1 VRLHALDRAPAFR
14 PAMVSRRA
22 LVERLTDAREAT
34 LALVVAPAGYGK
46 STLLSEWAASD
57 ERPVVW
63 LTFDS
68 AFANDLDAIVTALV
82 EGFAGAE
89 WMDPDDVA
97 KLPDPGEPAAL
108 AAVMQTLSSAGREFM
123 VVLDDAHV
131 VADTTLREVVEV
143 MRKHIPAGSVIAIG
157 SRSEPALPTGRLRA
171 HRRLIEVGMGDLELA
186 PDEASELLEQAGVQL
201 GRDAVSSLVAQ
212 TEGWPAA
219 LYLTALSM
227 REHLGEVADA
237 VPCGGSDYFMA
248 EFLREEVLGA
258 LPRDLRDFALGTSV
272 LESLSGQLC
281 DVALETSGSA
291 LALMRLSRVT
301 QLLVPLDPSHETYRW
316 QHLVRDALRAE
327 LRRADPELEG
337 RIRQRASS
345 WFLEHGDID
354 RAIDHAVASG
364 DAERAGALLWANIVG
379 YLASA
384 RAGMVED
391 WLRSFGH
398 DQLAEVPTLSLC
410 AAHSAL
416 VAGKVAKA
424 RQWARAGAAKLEGVR
439 DAATE
444 ASLRTGLAV
453 LEAVVAKDGAVQMR
467 DVASRAYQLE
477 SDTSPWRP
485 ALCLLHGVA
494 EHLTGERDRALQL
507 LDEGVERGAVGAPAI
522 ASLCLAVRAMLAI
535 ESRDWDTATDLSDR
549 GLDMI
554 DQRGLAS
561 CSFSALAF
569 AAAAAARA
577 HQGRA
582 DEAKRDL
589 RRAKDLLS
597 SLGDFLP
604 WYGAEAR
611 LLLAHASLWLADVV
625 AARTLLAEASRLA
638 RRTSDASAF
647 EPWFNEAWA
656 YMDKLA
662 EDSLTGPSALTIAE
676 LRILRFLPSHRS
688 FREIAAQLGVSP
700 NTVKT
705 QAHAVYRKLGA
716 ASRSE
721 AVARGSA
728 AGLLGL

>member
-1 VRLHALDRAPAFR
+1 
-14 PAMVSRRA
+14 MVSRPA
-22 LVERLTDAREAT
+22 LVERLTNAREAS

-63 LTFDS
+63 LTFDD

-97 KLPDPGEPAAL
+97 KLPHPGEPAAL
-108 AAVMQTLSSAGREFM
+108 AAVMQTLSSAGHEFI
-123 VVLDDAHV
+123 VVLDDAHL
-131 VADTTLREVVEV
+131 VADTRLREVVEV
-143 MRKHIPAGSVIAIG
+143 MRRHIPAGSVIAIG

-171 HRRLIEVGMGDLELA
+171 HRQLIEVGMRDLELA

-201 GRDAVSSLVAQ
+201 DRYAVSSLVAQ

-227 REHLGEVADA
+227 REHLGDVVDA
-237 VPCGGSDYFMA
+237 APCGGSDYFMA

-258 LPRDLRDFALGTSV
+258 LPSDLRDFALGSSV

-301 QLLVPLDPSHETYRW
+301 QLLVPLDLSHETYRW

-364 DAERAGALLWANIVG
+364 DAERAGALLWVNIVG

-391 WLRSFGH
+391 WLGSLGH
-398 DQLAEVPTLSLC
+398 DQIAEVPTLSLC

-424 RQWARAGAAKLEGVR
+424 RQWARAGAARLESVR

-467 DVASRAYQLE
+467 DVASRAYELE
-477 SDTSPWRP
+477 SDASPWRP

-507 LDEGVERGAVGAPAI
+507 LDEGVERGAAGAPAI
-522 ASLCLAVRAMLAI
+522 ASLCLAVQAMLAI

-549 GLDMI
+549 ALDMI

-569 AAAAAARA
+569 ATAAAARA

-597 SLGDFLP
+597 SLGDFIP

-656 YMDKLA
+656 YMDSLA

>member
-1 VRLHALDRAPAFR
+1 
-14 PAMVSRRA
+14 MVSRPA
-22 LVERLTDAREAT
+22 LVERLTNAREAT

-68 AFANDLDAIVTALV
+68 AYANDLDAIVTALV
-82 EGFAGAE
+82 EGFAGAA

-108 AAVMQTLSSAGREFM
+108 AAVMQTLGSARHDFM

-131 VADTTLREVVEV
+131 VADARLREVVEE

-171 HRRLIEVGMGDLELA
+171 HRQLIEVGMRDLELA
-186 PDEASELLEQAGVQL
+186 PDEARELLEQAGVEL
-201 GRDAVSSLVAQ
+201 DSESVSSLVAQ

-227 REHLGEVADA
+227 REHLGDVADA
-237 VPCGGSDYFMA
+237 ASCGGGDYFMA

-258 LPRDLRDFALGTSV
+258 LPSDLRDFAVGTSV
-272 LESLSGQLC
+272 LENLSGRLC

-291 LALMRLSRVT
+291 LALMRISRVT

-316 QHLVRDALRAE
+316 QRLVRDALRVE
-327 LRRADPELEG
+327 LERADPELEG

-345 WFLEHGDID
+345 WFLEHGDVD

-364 DAERAGALLWANIVG
+364 DAERAGSLLWANIVG

-384 RAGMVED
+384 RAGMVKD
-391 WLRSFGH
+391 WLDGFGH
-398 DQLAEVPTLSLC
+398 DQLAEIPTLSLC

-424 RQWARAGAAKLEGVR
+424 RQWARAGAARLEGV
-439 DAATE
+439 DTATE
-444 ASLRTGLAV
+444 TSLRTGLAV
-453 LEAVVAKDGAVQMR
+453 LEAVVVKDGAVQMR
-467 DVASRAYQLE
+467 DLASRAYELE
-477 SDTSPWRP
+477 SDASPWRP
-485 ALCLLHGVA
+485 TLCLLRGVA
-494 EHLTGERDRALQL
+494 EHLTGDRDRAVLL
-507 LDEGVERGAVGAPAI
+507 LDEGVERGAAGAPAI
-522 ASLCLAVRAMLAI
+522 ASLCLAVQTMLAI

-549 GLDMI
+549 ALEMI

-604 WYGAEAR
+604 WYGAESR